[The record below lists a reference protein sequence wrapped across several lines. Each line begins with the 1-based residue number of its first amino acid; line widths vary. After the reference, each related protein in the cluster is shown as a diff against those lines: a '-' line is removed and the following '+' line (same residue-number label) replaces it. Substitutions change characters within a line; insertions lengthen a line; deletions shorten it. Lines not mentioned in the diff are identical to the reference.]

1 MDLNTSYV
9 ANVRNS
15 WKGYLGSQGGYRIGA
30 VSRMISFLVVGV
42 DIGAPG
48 KVLAPQYG
56 ILESYLAY
64 SIYFLPI

>member
-30 VSRMISFLVVGV
+30 FSRLIFLVVGV
-42 DIGAPG
+42 DIGALG
-48 KVLAPQYG
+48 KVLAPKYG